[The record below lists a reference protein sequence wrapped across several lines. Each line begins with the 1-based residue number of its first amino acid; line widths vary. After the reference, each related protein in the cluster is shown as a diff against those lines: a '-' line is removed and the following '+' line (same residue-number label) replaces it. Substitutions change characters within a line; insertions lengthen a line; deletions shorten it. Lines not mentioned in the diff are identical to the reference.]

1 MIAIIPYKKVLLKLS
16 DSFEII
22 LWESLYL
29 GMQIQQAKHQFVQAW
44 GAFGSHWG
52 VNKTMAQI
60 HALMMISEES
70 LSTEEIMETLAISR
84 GNVNMNV
91 RELIDMGLVFK
102 VFKQGERRDYFI
114 GEKDVWKIAKQVAKL
129 RKARELDPVLNLLQE
144 IRQMDL
150 PPKNEEVKRFLKL
163 VDDFYK
169 LAVNIDRLVEGII
182 KAEESWFWDKVLKLL
197 AKK

>member
-1 MIAIIPYKKVLLKLS
+1 
-16 DSFEII
+16 
-22 LWESLYL
+22 
-29 GMQIQQAKHQFVQAW
+29 
-44 GAFGSHWG
+44 
-52 VNKTMAQI
+52 
-60 HALMMISEES
+60 
-70 LSTEEIMETLAISR
+70 IMEALAISR

>member
-1 MIAIIPYKKVLLKLS
+1 
-16 DSFEII
+16 
-22 LWESLYL
+22 
-29 GMQIQQAKHQFVQAW
+29 MQIQQAKHQFVQAW

-197 AKK
+197 SKK

>member
-1 MIAIIPYKKVLLKLS
+1 
-16 DSFEII
+16 
-22 LWESLYL
+22 
-29 GMQIQQAKHQFVQAW
+29 MQIQQAKHQFVQAW

-70 LSTEEIMETLAISR
+70 LSTEEIMEALAISR

-169 LAVNIDRLVEGII
+169 LAVNIDRFVEGII